1 MKIFASVCILV
12 TVLVLA
18 NGEPPIG
25 KRPLGYPLWGG
36 KSAKQIAL
44 NRNKAA
50 LAAAKQRTLVVQIRS
65 DQPVPLVL
73 KGGRNAQQ
81 LRHGPNHL
89 RGVRPVKLTGPV
101 YLKSAPLGH
110 KHLQR
115 KPLKIKLANGK
126 PKHKP
131 ATSYEVPFR
140 FEVPATNTIQ
150 YPPLGNDV
158 QQLPT
163 ETHSD
168 FITEHE
174 HEYDHFAPIHTIPAP
189 NLSLPENHPQESY
202 LPPKIQSQTY
212 HHTLTNHNNIENQ
225 YQVTEEHT
233 NDQTIRDPLSGSQKL
248 FAPDPDPSLP
258 VAQLR
263 PATEPFNQPSNG
275 KPLPVDVQSNF
286 LVPAQPLVQIIGAQ
300 EVATPEIYPIQFTQ
314 QAQLQPV
321 VGANVAAVHTAYD
334 PTYLVTQSNQL
345 YTQHQQQLFQPSA
358 SVLHGA
364 YVNADLTQEIASD
377 GQILQAA
384 KDPHHNIHPVLDSA
398 PQFAALIA
406 APVLGEQ
413 HSAGHYNLQ
422 PQAAA
427 LTATSASPEG
437 GFVVSNYYDNVGP
450 ADNSQLLQAYAEEE
464 AQRLEIEAEQEKQQ
478 YALQQQQQ
486 HLLALQQ
493 QQQHHLQQ
501 QQDLHQ
507 QQQDLHQQQQLHQQ
521 LQDQQLQQQL
531 HEQQLQQQLQEH
543 QLHQQQLQQQQQR
556 HQQQQ
561 QQSHHQQ
568 QSLDPAAAA
577 FHEHQRLVQQQL
589 GDDTPLRIFVP
600 DDEAAG
606 EARLQKRSDMV
617 KKGTVEDASTSN
629 DNATADDDL
638 FEVSSSVEVS
648 NENQKDEHTTDNE

>member
-1 MKIFASVCILV
+1 MKLLATVCILA
-12 TVLVLA
+12 TVLVIG

-25 KRPLGYPLWGG
+25 KRHLGYPVWAG

-50 LAAAKQRTLVVQIRS
+50 LAGAKQRTLVVQIRS

-73 KGGRNAQQ
+73 KGGRNSQQ

-101 YLKSAPLGH
+101 YLKSPQLGH

-115 KPLKIKLANGK
+115 KPLKIKLANSK

-202 LPPKIQSQTY
+202 LPPKIQTSQTY
-212 HHTLTNHNNIENQ
+212 HQTLTNHNNIENQ

-300 EVATPEIYPIQFTQ
+300 EVATPEIYPIQYTQ
-314 QAQLQPV
+314 QAQLQPLV
-321 VGANVAAVHTAYD
+321 SANVAAVHTAYD

-345 YTQHQQQLFQPSA
+345 YTQHQQQLFQPS
-358 SVLHGA
+358 VLHGA

-384 KDPHHNIHPVLDSA
+384 KDPHHSIHPVLDSA

-413 HSAGHYNLQ
+413 HAAGHYNLQ

-450 ADNSQLLQAYAEEE
+450 DNSQLLQAYAEEE

-478 YALQQQQQ
+478 YVLQQQQQ

-493 QQQHHLQQ
+493 QQQQHQQLQQ
-501 QQDLHQ
+501 QQELQ
-507 QQQDLHQQQQLHQQ
+507 QQQQLHQQ

-531 HEQQLQQQLQEH
+531 QEQQLQQQLQEQQLHQQLQDH

-556 HQQQQ
+556 QQ

-568 QSLDPAAAA
+568 QSLDPSAAA

-589 GDDTPLRIFVP
+589 GADTPLRIFVP

-617 KKGTVEDASTSN
+617 KKGTVVDASPSN
-629 DNATADDDL
+629 DNTTADDDL

>member
-1 MKIFASVCILV
+1 MKLLATVCILA
-12 TVLVLA
+12 TVLVIG

-25 KRPLGYPLWGG
+25 KRHLGYPVWAG

-50 LAAAKQRTLVVQIRS
+50 LAGAKQRTLVVQIRS

-73 KGGRNAQQ
+73 KGGRNSQQ

-101 YLKSAPLGH
+101 YLKSPQLGH

-115 KPLKIKLANGK
+115 KPLKIKLANSK

-158 QQLPT
+158 QQLP
-163 ETHSD
+163 
-168 FITEHE
+168 
-174 HEYDHFAPIHTIPAP
+174 
-189 NLSLPENHPQESY
+189 
-202 LPPKIQSQTY
+202 
-212 HHTLTNHNNIENQ
+212 
-225 YQVTEEHT
+225 
-233 NDQTIRDPLSGSQKL
+233 KL

-275 KPLPVDVQSNF
+275 KPLPLDVQSNF

-300 EVATPEIYPIQFTQ
+300 EVATPEIYPIQYTQ
-314 QAQLQPV
+314 QAQLQPLV
-321 VGANVAAVHTAYD
+321 SANVAAVHTAYD

-345 YTQHQQQLFQPSA
+345 YTQHQQQLFQPS
-358 SVLHGA
+358 VLHGA

-384 KDPHHNIHPVLDSA
+384 KDPHHSIHPVLDSA

-413 HSAGHYNLQ
+413 HAAGHYNLQ

-450 ADNSQLLQAYAEEE
+450 DNSQLLQAYAEEE

-478 YALQQQQQ
+478 YVLQQQQQ

-493 QQQHHLQQ
+493 QQQQHQQLQQ
-501 QQDLHQ
+501 QQELQ
-507 QQQDLHQQQQLHQQ
+507 QQQQLHQQ

-531 HEQQLQQQLQEH
+531 QEQQLQQQLQEQQLHQQLQDH

-556 HQQQQ
+556 QQ

-589 GDDTPLRIFVP
+589 GADTPLRIFVP

-617 KKGTVEDASTSN
+617 KKGTVVDASPSN
-629 DNATADDDL
+629 DNTTADDDL

>member
-50 LAAAKQRTLVVQIRS
+50 LAGAKQRTLVVQIRS

-115 KPLKIKLANGK
+115 KPLKIKLANSK

-158 QQLPT
+158 QQLP
-163 ETHSD
+163 
-168 FITEHE
+168 
-174 HEYDHFAPIHTIPAP
+174 
-189 NLSLPENHPQESY
+189 
-202 LPPKIQSQTY
+202 
-212 HHTLTNHNNIENQ
+212 
-225 YQVTEEHT
+225 
-233 NDQTIRDPLSGSQKL
+233 KL

-334 PTYLVTQSNQL
+334 PTYLITQSNQL

-437 GFVVSNYYDNVGP
+437 GFVVSNYYDNAGP

-464 AQRLEIEAEQEKQQ
+464 AQRLEIEAEHEKQQ

-493 QQQHHLQQ
+493 QQQHQLQQ
-501 QQDLHQ
+501 QQDLQ
-507 QQQDLHQQQQLHQQ
+507 QQQQLHQQ

-531 HEQQLQQQLQEH
+531 QEQQLQQQLQEH
-543 QLHQQQLQQQQQR
+543 QLQQQQQR
-556 HQQQQ
+556 HQKQQ

>member
-258 VAQLR
+258 AAQLR

-437 GFVVSNYYDNVGP
+437 GFVVSNYYDNAGP

-493 QQQHHLQQ
+493 QQQHHL
-501 QQDLHQ
+501 Q

-568 QSLDPAAAA
+568 QPLDPAAAA

>member
-1 MKIFASVCILV
+1 MKLFTSVCILV

-25 KRPLGYPLWGG
+25 KRPLGYPLWGS
-36 KSAKQIAL
+36 KSAKQIVL

-50 LAAAKQRTLVVQIRS
+50 LAGAKQRTLVVQIRS

-89 RGVRPVKLTGPV
+89 RGIRPVKLTGPV
-101 YLKSAPLGH
+101 YLKSPTLGH

-126 PKHKP
+126 LQHKP

-150 YPPLGNDV
+150 YPPLGNEV
-158 QQLPT
+158 QQLP
-163 ETHSD
+163 
-168 FITEHE
+168 
-174 HEYDHFAPIHTIPAP
+174 
-189 NLSLPENHPQESY
+189 
-202 LPPKIQSQTY
+202 
-212 HHTLTNHNNIENQ
+212 
-225 YQVTEEHT
+225 
-233 NDQTIRDPLSGSQKL
+233 KL

-300 EVATPEIYPIQFTQ
+300 EVPTPEIYPIQFTQ

-334 PTYLVTQSNQL
+334 PTYLITQSNQL

-437 GFVVSNYYDNVGP
+437 GFVVSNYYDNAGP
-450 ADNSQLLQAYAEEE
+450 DNSQLLQAYAEEE
-464 AQRLEIEAEQEKQQ
+464 AQRLEIEAEQDKQQ
-478 YALQQQQQ
+478 YALQQQQQQ

-493 QQQHHLQQ
+493 QHQQLQQ
-501 QQDLHQ
+501 QHDLQ
-507 QQQDLHQQQQLHQQ
+507 QQQQLHLQ

-531 HEQQLQQQLQEH
+531 QEQQLQQQLQEQQLHQQLQDH
-543 QLHQQQLQQQQQR
+543 QLHQQQLQQQQQQR

-629 DNATADDDL
+629 NTTADDDL

-648 NENQKDEHTTDNE
+648 NENQKDEQTTDNE

>member
-158 QQLPT
+158 QQLP
-163 ETHSD
+163 
-168 FITEHE
+168 
-174 HEYDHFAPIHTIPAP
+174 
-189 NLSLPENHPQESY
+189 ESY

>member
-50 LAAAKQRTLVVQIRS
+50 LAGAKQRTLVVQIRS

-115 KPLKIKLANGK
+115 KPLKIKLANSK

-158 QQLPT
+158 QQLP
-163 ETHSD
+163 
-168 FITEHE
+168 
-174 HEYDHFAPIHTIPAP
+174 
-189 NLSLPENHPQESY
+189 
-202 LPPKIQSQTY
+202 
-212 HHTLTNHNNIENQ
+212 
-225 YQVTEEHT
+225 
-233 NDQTIRDPLSGSQKL
+233 KL

-321 VGANVAAVHTAYD
+321 VGANDAAVHTAYD
-334 PTYLVTQSNQL
+334 PTYLITQSNQL

-437 GFVVSNYYDNVGP
+437 GFVVSNYYDNAGP

-493 QQQHHLQQ
+493 QQHQLQQ
-501 QQDLHQ
+501 QQDLQ
-507 QQQDLHQQQQLHQQ
+507 QQQQLHQQ

-531 HEQQLQQQLQEH
+531 QEQQLQQQLQEH
-543 QLHQQQLQQQQQR
+543 QLLQQQLQQQQQR
-556 HQQQQ
+556 HQKQQ